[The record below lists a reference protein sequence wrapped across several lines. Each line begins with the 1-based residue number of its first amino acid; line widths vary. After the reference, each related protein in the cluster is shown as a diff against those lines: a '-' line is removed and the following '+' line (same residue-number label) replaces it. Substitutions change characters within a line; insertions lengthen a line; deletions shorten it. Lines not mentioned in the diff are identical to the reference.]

1 MKKLLL
7 LTTLFIS
14 SLGNSIFACSCV
26 YVENPLTFCEYLA
39 ATTLSM
45 EFTVVSRNDSVVK
58 ARVLHVINGSYEEEF
73 IELKNYKTPESTTKI
88 FYNEDGTIKYIQL
101 TPPPANSCG
110 YSTDGYNG
118 YQVGDTMLAGIG
130 YLDAISKF
138 HIPNNICGV
147 YHTTKRN
154 GSYDPDLVTCEIDGI
169 VGLKKQE
176 TNSISLFPNPSTGS
190 ISLSKASDFS
200 IFDLQGNLL
209 GQYFDTQNL
218 DLNALKSGMYALVLD
233 SDKKRQVIKF
243 VIE

>member
-39 ATTLSM
+39 ATKLSM
-45 EFTVVSRNDSVVK
+45 EFTVVGVNDSVVK
-58 ARVLHVINGSYEEEF
+58 AKVLRIINGSYKEEF
-73 IELKNYKTPESTTKI
+73 IELKNYKEPKPIVTYN
-88 FYNEDGTIKYIQL
+88 YNEDGSVKDSTIRIII
-101 TPPPANSCG
+101 NSCG
-110 YSTDGYNG
+110 YSTGGYNG

-154 GSYDPDLVTCEIDGI
+154 GSYDPDLVTCEIDDI

-176 TNSISLFPNPSTGS
+176 TSSISLFPNPSTGS

-209 GQYFDTQNL
+209 GHYFDTQNL